1 MKKFY
6 IDKVY
11 NAYISLDAKQRKD
24 LIRQLNSLDIP
35 VTKIEA
41 YTYPEAP
48 GIRHLFFYLK
58 DNKQPVPYF
67 LLEEKQLEKIQEQI
81 NSYLNNLFIQSFLD
95 TSSQFGRL

>member
-11 NAYISLDAKQRKD
+11 NAYVGLDAKQRKD
-24 LIRQLNSLDIP
+24 LICQLNSLDIP

-58 DNKQPVPYF
+58 NSSKIVPYY
-67 LLEEKQLEKIQEQI
+67 LLPEEQLDVIQKIILNMQE
-81 NSYLNNLFIQSFLD
+81 F
-95 TSSQFGRL
+95 

>member
-11 NAYISLDAKQRKD
+11 NAYVGLDAKQRKD
-24 LIRQLNSLDIP
+24 LICQLNSLDIP

-48 GIRHLFFYLK
+48 GIKHLFFYLEGSSE
-58 DNKQPVPYF
+58 PMPYF
-67 LLEEKQLEKIQEQI
+67 LLEKEQLEKIQELI
-81 NSYLNNLFIQSFLD
+81 LLGYH
-95 TSSQFGRL
+95 